1 MEGSSGSAGGSSSS
15 AGKSLDDDN
24 GNDNDDG
31 DKESNKAVDTSIV
44 DESASEDEDEVEE
57 GEAQAE
63 SEAEEVTLR
72 KAIAMS
78 LAPITS
84 IVETKR
90 KEEEEEEEEEGLP
103 ARMTISTTS
112 TISTSASVSV
122 SVSPPAGSAG
132 ASGTRPRSARS
143 AAAVGRLI
151 SYADDH
157 VNRHASEEDFD
168 FGGFSSTST
177 STSATASR
185 GAAKRAASPSP
196 TSATEPSS
204 KSKNKKTKTK
214 TKTKR
219 KKASHEDSDFESEDE
234 DDKDDEEEDGEEE
247 EGGGRVV
254 ASKSKSSNITSTS
267 TSTSVNTSSST
278 IASDTTKDAAKKAKD
293 RLGSTHVVQEWYDS
307 DVEED
312 IRRAQLK
319 AGMAIM
325 PKSPLH
331 QISWFRIVLDEAHM
345 IKDRSTQTAKAV
357 FNLVSMYKWC
367 LSGTPLQN
375 RVGELYSLVRFLR
388 FDPHAYY
395 VCNKKGCHC
404 KSLHYRF
411 RETGKMGYCA
421 DCNHTAMQHNC
432 VFNKHILNP
441 IKRYGYV
448 DLGKRAMLKLKG
460 EVLDEILLRRTK
472 ETRAADVQLPPRI
485 VTVRKECLDKNE
497 EDFYTAI
504 YSQSK
509 AQFGT
514 YVQAGTVLN
523 NYANIFEV
531 LMRLRQAIDHPYVNT

>member
-1 MEGSSGSAGGSSSS
+1 
-15 AGKSLDDDN
+15 
-24 GNDNDDG
+24 
-31 DKESNKAVDTSIV
+31 
-44 DESASEDEDEVEE
+44 
-57 GEAQAE
+57 
-63 SEAEEVTLR
+63 
-72 KAIAMS
+72 
-78 LAPITS
+78 
-84 IVETKR
+84 
-90 KEEEEEEEEEGLP
+90 
-103 ARMTISTTS
+103 
-112 TISTSASVSV
+112 
-122 SVSPPAGSAG
+122 
-132 ASGTRPRSARS
+132 
-143 AAAVGRLI
+143 
-151 SYADDH
+151 
-157 VNRHASEEDFD
+157 
-168 FGGFSSTST
+168 
-177 STSATASR
+177 
-185 GAAKRAASPSP
+185 
-196 TSATEPSS
+196 
-204 KSKNKKTKTK
+204 
-214 TKTKR
+214 
-219 KKASHEDSDFESEDE
+219 
-234 DDKDDEEEDGEEE
+234 
-247 EGGGRVV
+247 V

-278 IASDTTKDAAKKAKD
+278 IASDTTKNAAKKAKD